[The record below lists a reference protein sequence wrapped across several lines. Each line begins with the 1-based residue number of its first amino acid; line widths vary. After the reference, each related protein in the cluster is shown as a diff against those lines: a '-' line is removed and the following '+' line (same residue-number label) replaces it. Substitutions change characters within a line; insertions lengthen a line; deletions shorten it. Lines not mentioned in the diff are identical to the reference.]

1 MFRRRNGKSD
11 VNVKREDLTA
21 FIDEGTEIEG
31 KYNFSGV
38 VMLNGKLSGE
48 IAAAESLIVG
58 DKGVIH
64 ASIRA
69 ASVVVSGEVVGNIV
83 AGERVELRGHAR
95 VSGDVE
101 SPVVVVEEG
110 VVFEG
115 RCRMHKART
124 ATPAGASA
132 PRDLSVVALKR

>member
-1 MFRRRNGKSD
+1 MFRRRNGKTD

-31 KYNFSGV
+31 KYSFSGV

-69 ASVVVSGEVVGNIV
+69 ASVVVSGEVVGNIM
-83 AGERVELRGHAR
+83 ASDRIELRNASR
-95 VSGDVE
+95 VTGNLE
-101 SPVVVVEEG
+101 APVIVVDEG
-110 VVFEG
+110 AIFEG
-115 RCRMHKART
+115 QCRMT
-124 ATPAGASA
+124 GPAASSGPA
-132 PRDLSVVALKR
+132 VISLKRS

>member
-1 MFRRRNGKSD
+1 MFRRRNGKTD

-69 ASVVVSGEVVGNIV
+69 ASVVVSGEVVGNIM
-83 AGERVELRGHAR
+83 ASDRIELRNASR
-95 VSGDVE
+95 VTGNLE
-101 SPVVVVEEG
+101 APVIVVDEG
-110 VVFEG
+110 ALFEG
-115 RCRMHKART
+115 QCRMTGA
-124 ATPAGASA
+124 AASSGPAVIS
-132 PRDLSVVALKR
+132 LKRS

>member
-1 MFRRRNGKSD
+1 MFRRRNGKTD
-11 VNVKREDLTA
+11 ANVKREDLTA

-48 IAAAESLIVG
+48 IAAAESLIIG

-69 ASVVVSGEVVGNIV
+69 ASVVVSGEVVGNIM
-83 AGERVELRGHAR
+83 ASERIELRNASR
-95 VSGDVE
+95 VTGNLE
-101 SPVVVVEEG
+101 APVIVVDEG
-110 VVFEG
+110 ALFEG
-115 RCRMHKART
+115 QFRMT
-124 ATPAGASA
+124 GPAASSGPA
-132 PRDLSVVALKR
+132 VISLKR

>member
-11 VNVKREDLTA
+11 VTVKREDLTA

-48 IAAAESLIVG
+48 IASAESLIIG
-58 DKGVIH
+58 DKGAIH

-69 ASVVVSGEVVGNIV
+69 GSVVVSGEVVGNIV
-83 AGERVELRGHAR
+83 ASERIELRNASR
-95 VSGDVE
+95 VTGNLE
-101 SPVVVVEEG
+101 APVIVVDEG
-110 VVFEG
+110 ALFEG
-115 RCRMHKART
+115 QCRMT
-124 ATPAGASA
+124 GPAAGSGPAVIS
-132 PRDLSVVALKR
+132 LKRS

>member
-1 MFRRRNGKSD
+1 MFRRRNGKTD
-11 VNVKREDLTA
+11 ANVKREDLTA

-48 IAAAESLIVG
+48 IAAAESLIIG

-69 ASVVVSGEVVGNIV
+69 ASVVVSGEVVGNIM
-83 AGERVELRGHAR
+83 ASERIELRNASR
-95 VSGDVE
+95 VTGNLE
-101 SPVVVVEEG
+101 APVIVVDEG
-110 VVFEG
+110 ALFEG
-115 RCRMHKART
+115 QCRMT
-124 ATPAGASA
+124 GPAASSGPA
-132 PRDLSVVALKR
+132 VISLKR